1 MRIFLGGIATETN
14 TFAAFPTTMAAFEEH
29 GVSRKATCVP
39 GSILGGLMGVMR
51 ARAEADGHEV
61 IEGLSAF
68 AQPAGLVARQAYE
81 TLRDG
86 LLDDL
91 AGAGPLDVILLVLHG
106 AMVAEHVEDCE
117 GDLLT
122 RVRAM
127 APHAVIGVELDPH
140 CHLSE
145 TMVETADLIV
155 IGKLFPHTDLGSCAA
170 QLYSLALRT
179 ARQEIVPVAAL
190 LDTQMIGFYP
200 TTHQPMAG
208 LVAKWRGLECGRIL
222 SVNLAHG
229 FPWAD
234 VADVGT
240 RVLVYADGEGCA
252 ASRRALG
259 VAQDIYAQREVLRHR
274 LPALEDVLRRA
285 LASPGLTVLGDACD
299 NPGGGA
305 AGDSVFGLAALLRLG
320 AEGAVFGAL
329 WDPEAVHLCRAA
341 GEGREVS
348 LVLGG
353 HSGPAA
359 GDPVRV
365 TGTVM
370 ALREGYTSAVF
381 GNRQDMGDA
390 VWLRCEGIDVV
401 VCSARAQTYA
411 PDTFT
416 GLGIDLA
423 DKRVV
428 LVKSAVHY
436 RADFAPLARETMSV
450 ATPGALRVDFEAI
463 PYTRRSLDYFPRVPD
478 PWARGEPAA
487 RIFPART
494 ARAQLSGK
502 A

>member
-14 TFAAFPTTMAAFEEH
+14 TFAAFPTTMAAFTEH
-29 GVSRKATCVP
+29 GVSREATRMP
-39 GSILGGLMGVMR
+39 GSIMGGLLGVMR
-51 ARAEADGHEV
+51 AQAEAEGHEV

-68 AQPAGLVARQAYE
+68 AQPAGPVVGHVYD

-91 AGAGPLDVILLVLHG
+91 AGAGPVDVILLTLHG
-106 AMVAEHVEDCE
+106 AMVAEHVDDCE

-122 RVRAM
+122 RIRAM
-127 APHAVIGVELDPH
+127 APDAVIGVELDPH
-140 CHLSE
+140 CHLTP
-145 TMVETADLIV
+145 TMVEAADLIV
-155 IGKLFPHTDLGSCAA
+155 IGKLFPHTDLGICAGE
-170 QLYSLALRT
+170 LYDLALKM
-179 ARQEIVPVAAL
+179 ARQEIAPVAAL
-190 LDTQMIGFYP
+190 LDTRMIGFYP
-200 TTHQPMAG
+200 TTQEPMAG
-208 LVAKWRGLECGRIL
+208 LVEKWRGLERGGIL

-240 RVLVYADGEGCA
+240 RVLVYADGDGDT
-252 ASRRALG
+252 ASCMAQD
-259 VAQDIYAQREVLRHR
+259 VAQDLYARREVLRHR
-274 LPALEDVLRRA
+274 LPTLEEVLPEA
-285 LASPGLTVLGDACD
+285 LASSGLTVLGDACD

-305 AGDSVFGLAALLRLG
+305 AGDSTYGLAALLAHR
-320 AEGAVFGAL
+320 AQGAVLGAL
-329 WDPEAVHLCRAA
+329 WDPEAVQLCRAA
-341 GEGREVS
+341 GEGQEIS
-348 LVLGG
+348 LALGG

-365 TGTVM
+365 RGKVV

-390 VWLRCEGIDVV
+390 VWLCCEGIDIV

-423 DKRVV
+423 EKRVAI
-428 LVKSAVHY
+428 VKSAVHY
-436 RADFAPLARETMSV
+436 RADFACVAREMVSV
-450 ATPGALRVDFEAI
+450 ATPGALRVDFEAM
-463 PYTRRSLDYFPRVPD
+463 PYSRRSLNYFPRVLD
-478 PWARGEPAA
+478 PWAHGEPVA
-487 RIFPART
+487 RIFPARVGCT
-494 ARAQLSGK
+494 QISGK